1 METEKIR
8 VLLADDH
15 SIVREGVAQVLNRQ
29 PGIAVVAEA
38 VDGAHAVELYGRYHP
53 DVAIVDLRMPV
64 LDGVEVVQR
73 IRATAP
79 DAVIVVLTTF
89 DADDDI
95 ERALQAGARGYLL
108 KDVSPHDLASCVRAV
123 HAGRTW
129 VSAGIAVRLAK
140 RMTKQVQFTSREM
153 AVLRLLAAGKANRD
167 IADSLAIAEG
177 TVKTHVAHLLNKL
190 DASSRT
196 EAVATAVRRGLVRIS

>member
-29 PGIAVVAEA
+29 PGMAVVAEA

-53 DVAIVDLRMPV
+53 DVTIVDLRMPA
-64 LDGVEVVQR
+64 LDGIEVVHR

-95 ERALQAGARGYLL
+95 ARALEAGAKGYLL

-123 HAGRTW
+123 HAGRMW
-129 VSAGIAVRLAK
+129 VSPGIAAKLAT
-140 RMTKQVQFTSREM
+140 RVQFTPREM
-153 AVLRLLAAGKANRD
+153 AVLRLLVAGKANSD

-190 DASSRT
+190 DASNRT
-196 EAVATAVRRGLVRIS
+196 EAIATAVRRGLVRIG